1 MKTVTV
7 SPRAK
12 TLHNLLRKAR
22 RNGLILQ
29 SPEGER
35 FVLTPIGNWIGFDV
49 GDSDDFAEE
58 VKMTVRN
65 KKLMKFLAKR
75 RRHGVMLP
83 HGGFPTD
90 VAPGARAARSMERA
104 RAGGARHGARRAGLR
119 VDQARGRA

>member
-12 TLHNLLRKAR
+12 TLHSLLRKAR

-49 GDSDDFAEE
+49 GESDDFAKE
-58 VKMTVRN
+58 VERMVQN
-65 KKLMKFLAKR
+65 KRLMKYLAER
-75 RRHGVMLP
+75 RSHG
-83 HGGFPTD
+83 
-90 VAPGARAARSMERA
+90 
-104 RAGGARHGARRAGLR
+104 RRIPIEKVREQLGLN
-119 VDQARGRA
+119 ANS

>member
-75 RRHGVMLP
+75 RRHGKRIPIEKVREQL
-83 HGGFPTD
+83 GID
-90 VAPGARAARSMERA
+90 VTS
-104 RAGGARHGARRAGLR
+104 
-119 VDQARGRA
+119 

>member
-1 MKTVTV
+1 MKTIDI

-12 TLHNLLRKAR
+12 TLHGLLRKAR

-49 GDSDDFAEE
+49 GESSDFAKE

-65 KKLMKFLAKR
+65 KKLMKYLAER
-75 RRHGVMLP
+75 RTHGKQIPIEKVREQL
-83 HGGFPTD
+83 D
-90 VAPGARAARSMERA
+90 LDANS
-104 RAGGARHGARRAGLR
+104 
-119 VDQARGRA
+119 